1 MLETDYLI
9 IGSGAVGMAFA
20 DTLLSETDANII
32 IVDRFPKP
40 GGHWNVAYPFVT
52 LHQPSQFYGV
62 NSKELSDGRIDKDG
76 LNKGLLSLATGAEV
90 SAYYEEVMQEVFLPS
105 GRVTYFPLC
114 TYLGN
119 HEFESKSTGEKYKV
133 NVRKKLV
140 DCTYLNTS
148 VPATHI
154 PNFDVAK
161 GVTFMPL
168 NELPNTHTA
177 ASEYIII
184 GGGKTGID
192 ACLWLLQN
200 NVSPERI
207 TWIVS
212 RDAWLINRQNIQP
225 TAAFFDTTF
234 SALARQV
241 KAISKANSV
250 ETVFD
255 GLEEAGVLLRIDKT
269 IRPSMFHGATVSP
282 LELQE
287 LQKIKKI
294 VRLGRVQRIEK
305 NRIVLDKGTIQTTTN
320 HIHVDCSASA
330 ISNTTIKTV
339 FEGEVITPQTV
350 RSYQPVFSASLIAYV
365 EANYEDEAIK
375 NKLCQVVPLPNHDTD
390 WIRMTA
396 AQMANQFIWS
406 QDKALREWTKSNRL
420 DGFSKLAANV
430 DKSDTDK
437 MLILKT
443 LRTYSMPAMLKL
455 QQIQKALDTNAKAPI
470 KNPQLQVNRD
480 IFLKNRIVETPNTAL
495 DLKKGEILL
504 AVDSFAYSANNITYA
519 VAGDTLGYWNFFPPM
534 GENTARWGVIP
545 VWGFA
550 NVVASKAKGIPIGD
564 RLFGYFPTAKYVK
577 MTPVA
582 ITEKRFIDGVAHR
595 SKLPQGYNL
604 YQRVHPKKN
613 EDPALDRERMLLFP
627 LLTTAF
633 CLWDG
638 LKEAGWYGAKQI
650 LILSASS
657 KTSCGLGYALQA
669 DAASPTVIGMT
680 AAHNHAKVK
689 SLGIYEECLTYDT
702 ITQVANDL
710 PTVIVDMSGNTKLL
724 AALHTHLGDNM
735 KFTINVGLTHWT
747 NAKPQQGILRER
759 SSFFFAPSHIQK
771 RLKDWGTD
779 GFEQKT
785 TAFLTKTAAKTRT
798 WLKFKQINGLDEL
811 EAIHPA
817 VCQGAIQPDEGLIV
831 VL

>member
-32 IVDRFPKP
+32 IVDRFSKP

-62 NSKELSDGRIDKDG
+62 NSKELSNGHIDEVG

-90 SAYYEEVMQEVFLPS
+90 STYYEEVMQEVFLPS
-105 GRVTYFPLC
+105 GRVQYFPSC
-114 TYLGN
+114 NYVGN
-119 HEFESKSTGEKYKV
+119 HEFESESTGEKYKV
-133 NVRKKLV
+133 TVRKKLV
-140 DCTYLNTS
+140 DCTYLKTS
-148 VPATHI
+148 VPATHT
-154 PNFDVAK
+154 PNFKVAK
-161 GVTFMPL
+161 GVTFIPL
-168 NELPNTHTA
+168 NELPTSNTA
-177 ASEYIII
+177 ASEYTII

-192 ACLWLLQN
+192 ACLWLLEN
-200 NVSPERI
+200 NVSPDKI

-212 RDAWLINRQNIQP
+212 RDAWLINRKNIQP
-225 TAAFFDTTF
+225 TEAFFKTTF

-241 KAISKANSV
+241 KAIAKATSV
-250 ETVFD
+250 ENIFD

-287 LQKIKKI
+287 LQKITKI
-294 VRLGRVQRIEK
+294 VRLGRVQQIEK
-305 NRIVLDKGTIQTTTN
+305 NRIVLDEGVIETTTN

-330 ISNTTIKTV
+330 ISNTAIKTV
-339 FEGEVITPQTV
+339 FEGDVITPQTV

-365 EANYEDEAIK
+365 EANYEDEATK

-390 WIRMTA
+390 WIRMTE
-396 AQMANQFIWS
+396 AQMVNQFIWS
-406 QDKALREWTKSNRL
+406 QDKALREWTKNNRL
-420 DGFSKLAANV
+420 DGFSRLAANV
-430 DKSDTDK
+430 DKSNTDK
-437 MLILKT
+437 VAILKT

-455 QQIQKALDTNAKAPI
+455 QQFQKALDTNGQAPI

-480 IFLKNRIVETPNTAL
+480 VFLKNRIVETADSAL
-495 DLKKGEILL
+495 VVEKGAVLL
-504 AVDSFAYSANNITYA
+504 AVETFAYSANNITYA
-519 VAGDTLGYWNFFPPM
+519 VAGDTLGYWKFFPPT
-534 GENTARWGVIP
+534 GENTDRWGVIP

-550 NVVASKAKGIPIGD
+550 NVVASKAEGIPIGD
-564 RLFGYFPTAKYVK
+564 RLFGYFPPAKFVK

-582 ITEKRFIDGVAHR
+582 ITERRFIDGTAHR

-604 YQRVHPKKN
+604 YQRVLN
-613 EDPALDRERMLLFP
+613 EKSYNPAFDRERMLLFP
-627 LLTTAF
+627 LLITAF
-633 CLWDG
+633 CLWDA
-638 LKEAGWYGAKQI
+638 LKEANWYGAKQI
-650 LILSASS
+650 IILSASS

-669 DAASPTVIGMT
+669 DEESPTVIGIT
-680 AAHNHAKVK
+680 ADRNLAKVK
-689 SLGIYEECLTYDT
+689 SLDIYDQSIPYD
-702 ITQVANDL
+702 QVTSVAANI
-710 PTVIVDMSGNTKLL
+710 PTVIVDMSGNTKIL
-724 AALHTHLGDNM
+724 AALHTRLGDNM

-759 SSFFFAPSHIQK
+759 STFFFAPGHIQK
-771 RLKDWGTD
+771 RLKDWGPD

-785 TAFLTKTAAKTRT
+785 TAFLATTAAKTRT
-798 WLKFKQINGLDEL
+798 WLKFKQINGLGEL

-817 VCQGAIQPDEGLIV
+817 VCQGAIPPDEGLIV